1 MTELNFSLHP
11 AQMEVFNAKKK
22 FSVVVAGRRFGK
34 SYMSAIMCL
43 LEGIKDKNDKGYD
56 LKHKDVW
63 YIAPTFQQGKDI
75 LWGLLKELG
84 GDLIE
89 STVENTAT
97 IRLINGRRILIK
109 GSDRP
114 DTLRGAGLGFA
125 VLDEY
130 ASMRPNVWEEIIL
143 PTLTDVEGG
152 ALFIGTPAGKNHFY
166 DLFKEAEK
174 DTTGDWGAWHFH
186 TTDNP
191 TLNKDLVQTFKNKMS
206 SHAFKQEFMAS
217 FEATGSGVF
226 KEEWIQYDGTE
237 PDGGLWYIA
246 VDPAGYTDDKALSK
260 ADSRHLDE
268 TAIAIVKCGP
278 YGWWVKQIDSGRWS
292 VRETSIRILHHY
304 KQVRAAAV
312 GIEKGSLKNAMM
324 PYLTDQMR
332 RLNVYPRIEEVTHG
346 NQKKTERISWALAG
360 LFEHGRVKLNPGP
373 WNDKFVEQLLDFPNP
388 LAHDDLP
395 DALAYISQL
404 QQTTYIDDFE
414 VDYWTPI
421 DDISGY

>member
-1 MTELNFSLHP
+1 MELNFSLHP
-11 AQMEVFNAKKK
+11 AQMEVFKADKK

-34 SYMSAIMCL
+34 SYMSAIKCL
-43 LEGIKDKNDKGYD
+43 VEGIKETNDKGYD
-56 LKHKDVW
+56 LRHKDVW

-75 LWGLLKELG
+75 MWGLLKDLG
-84 GDLIE
+84 KDIIE

-130 ASMRPNVWEEIIL
+130 ASMRANVWEEIIL

-166 DLFKEAEK
+166 DLYKESEA
-174 DTTGDWGAWHFH
+174 DDSGDWGSWHFN

-191 TLNKDLVQTFKNKMS
+191 TLNKKLVETFKKKMS
-206 SHAFKQEFMAS
+206 THAFKQEFEAS
-217 FEATGSGVF
+217 FEATGSGIF
-226 KEEWIQYDGTE
+226 KDEWIQIDTQE
-237 PDGGLWYIA
+237 PPDGQWYIA
-246 VDPAGYTDDKALSK
+246 VDPAGYTDDKEISK
-260 ADSRHLDE
+260 GKAKNLDE
-268 TAIAIVKCGP
+268 TAIAVVKVGP
-278 YGWWVKQIDSGRWS
+278 YGWWVKEIDSGRWG

-312 GIEKGSLKNAMM
+312 GIEQGSLKNAIM
-324 PYLTDQMR
+324 PYLEDQMR
-332 RLNVYPRIEEVTHG
+332 RLNVFPRIESVTHG
-346 NQKKTERISWALAG
+346 NQKKTERIAWALAG
-360 LFEHGRVKLNPGP
+360 RFEHGRVKLNEGAYLS
-373 WNDKFVEQLLDFPNP
+373 KFRAQLLDFPNP

-395 DALAYISQL
+395 DALAYIAQISE
-404 QQTTYIDDFE
+404 TTYLDEFE
-414 VDYWTPI
+414 IDYWEALDP
-421 DDISGY
+421 DAGY